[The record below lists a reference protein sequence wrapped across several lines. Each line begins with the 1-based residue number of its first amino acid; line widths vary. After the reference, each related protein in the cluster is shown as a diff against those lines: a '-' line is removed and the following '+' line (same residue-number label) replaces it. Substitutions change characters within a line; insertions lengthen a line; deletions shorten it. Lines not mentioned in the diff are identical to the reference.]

1 MRNFDKNTSAVRRVE
16 DWFAGMRAKP
26 EEKPKY
32 AKDEAAFESGEGVC
46 YVDSD
51 GNESTRRDFEDAAGE
66 GEAARAAFDAARG
79 ASIEKTIADSWAFST
94 CPRCGKG
101 IYVGNLA
108 RMADT
113 WCGRCAPLRTDGVVR
128 MEKDPYDD
136 GRKFWTKREF
146 LFRPGVTTLVGLL
159 GTDGYTKSPELLL
172 AKTKA
177 LNNEG
182 ITAYCLTNSYAYPPR
197 TITGSVANDILYIS
211 EIIGCKLA
219 IADHRCSHPT
229 RDELIRL
236 VSDIRMASLVS
247 GKVGEL
253 HVHVGASPEGI
264 EPIMDI
270 VRTTD
275 IPISH
280 FRPTHL
286 GRRLEEASQFTHMGG
301 YADITAK
308 AGVSEFFPGLM
319 ETAVPELLTISSDS
333 NGSMPKWDEKH
344 EHIVGMGVGD
354 MANLYRVVYEM
365 VTQQGVALEK
375 ALPFITSNVARA
387 LELYPRKGC
396 IAEGS
401 DADLVLLDEG
411 YEIDTMLA
419 KGRIMMQDQ
428 QVLVKGT
435 FE

>member
-1 MRNFDKNTSAVRRVE
+1 M
-16 DWFAGMRAKP
+16 
-26 EEKPKY
+26 
-32 AKDEAAFESGEGVC
+32 
-46 YVDSD
+46 
-51 GNESTRRDFEDAAGE
+51 
-66 GEAARAAFDAARG
+66 
-79 ASIEKTIADSWAFST
+79 
-94 CPRCGKG
+94 
-101 IYVGNLA
+101 
-108 RMADT
+108 
-113 WCGRCAPLRTDGVVR
+113 
-128 MEKDPYDD
+128 
-136 GRKFWTKREF
+136 
-146 LFRPGVTTLVGLL
+146 TTLVGLL

-286 GRRLEEASQFTHMGG
+286 AVGWRRLRSLRTWA
-301 YADITAK
+301 
-308 AGVSEFFPGLM
+308 
-319 ETAVPELLTISSDS
+319 
-333 NGSMPKWDEKH
+333 
-344 EHIVGMGVGD
+344 
-354 MANLYRVVYEM
+354 
-365 VTQQGVALEK
+365 VTQ
-375 ALPFITSNVARA
+375 TS
-387 LELYPRKGC
+387 PRR
-396 IAEGS
+396 
-401 DADLVLLDEG
+401 
-411 YEIDTMLA
+411 LA
-419 KGRIMMQDQ
+419 FRSFSPVCGNSCP
-428 QVLVKGT
+428 
-435 FE
+435 

>member
-1 MRNFDKNTSAVRRVE
+1 MCIR
-16 DWFAGMRAKP
+16 
-26 EEKPKY
+26 
-32 AKDEAAFESGEGVC
+32 
-46 YVDSD
+46 DS
-51 GNESTRRDFEDAAGE
+51 
-66 GEAARAAFDAARG
+66 
-79 ASIEKTIADSWAFST
+79 
-94 CPRCGKG
+94 
-101 IYVGNLA
+101 
-108 RMADT
+108 
-113 WCGRCAPLRTDGVVR
+113 
-128 MEKDPYDD
+128 
-136 GRKFWTKREF
+136 
-146 LFRPGVTTLVGLL
+146 
-159 GTDGYTKSPELLL
+159 
-172 AKTKA
+172 
-177 LNNEG
+177 
-182 ITAYCLTNSYAYPPR
+182 
-197 TITGSVANDILYIS
+197 
-211 EIIGCKLA
+211 A

-401 DADLVLLDEG
+401 DADMVLLDEG
-411 YEIDTMLA
+411 YQIDTVLA
-419 KGRIMMQDQ
+419 KGRIMMQDK